1 MKKSNRSVKAR
12 LSALL
17 ALSLLSVS
25 AWSQLAWIK
34 KETNLLSEAKT
45 SATVQALLSPKTK
58 ATVLTRKGIWVQIQA
73 NGENGW
79 VKLSSLR
86 FGDSGNYRTSLS
98 DLKTGREGAGNN
110 VAATGARG
118 LEAETLALAKADY
131 EGFSQFKDISQDTA
145 LLIELRQIKM
155 TRDISAISFNPR
167 AVNESTVFEAGNKQ
181 TTKKPKR
188 RTEIDDEF

>member
-1 MKKSNRSVKAR
+1 MR
-12 LSALL
+12 
-17 ALSLLSVS
+17 
-25 AWSQLAWIK
+25 
-34 KETNLLSEAKT
+34 
-45 SATVQALLSPKTK
+45 
-58 ATVLTRKGIWVQIQA
+58 QIQA

-131 EGFSQFKDISQDTA
+131 KGFSQFKNIAQNTA
-145 LLIELRQIKM
+145 LLIELRKIKT
-155 TRDISAISFNPR
+155 TRDISAISFKLGAANK
-167 AVNESTVFEAGNKQ
+167 STVSKAI
-181 TTKKPKR
+181 PKSL
-188 RTEIDDEF
+188 TWQ

>member
-1 MKKSNRSVKAR
+1 MKKSKRSVKAR

-34 KETNLLSEAKT
+34 KETALLSEPKT
-45 SATVQALLSPKTK
+45 TGTARNVLGPKTK
-58 ATVLTRKGIWVQIQA
+58 ATVLIRKGIWVQIQA

-131 EGFSQFKDISQDTA
+131 KGFSQFKDISQDTA
-145 LLIELRQIKM
+145 LLIELRKIKK
-155 TRDISAISFNPR
+155 TREISAISLKPGTE
-167 AVNESTVFEAGNKQ
+167 NESTVYKTGDRQ

>member
-1 MKKSNRSVKAR
+1 MKKFNLCAR
-12 LSALL
+12 ARR
-17 ALSLLSVS
+17 AIWLSVS
-25 AWSQLAWIK
+25 LISFGVCSEAAWIK

-45 SATVQALLSPKTK
+45 SATVQGLLSPETK
-58 ATVLTRKGIWVQIQA
+58 ATVITRKGIWVQIQA

-131 EGFSQFKDISQDTA
+131 KGFSQFKDISQDTA
-145 LLIELRQIKM
+145 LLIELRKIKK
-155 TRDISAISFNPR
+155 TREISAISLKPGTE
-167 AVNESTVFEAGNKQ
+167 NESTVYKTGDRQ
-181 TTKKPKR
+181 TTKKLKR

>member
-58 ATVLTRKGIWVQIQA
+58 ATVLTRKGIWVRIQA

-145 LLIELRQIKM
+145 LLIELRKIKM
-155 TRDISAISFNPR
+155 TRDVSAISFKPG
-167 AVNESTVFEAGNKQ
+167 AVNESTVFKAGNKQ

>member
-1 MKKSNRSVKAR
+1 MKKSNRFVKAR

-34 KETNLLSEAKT
+34 KETALLSEPKT
-45 SATVQALLSPKTK
+45 TGTARNVLGPKTK

-98 DLKTGREGAGNN
+98 ELKTGREGAGNN

-118 LEAETLALAKADY
+118 LEAETLSLAKANY

-145 LLIELRQIKM
+145 LLIELRKIKM
-155 TRDISAISFNPR
+155 TRDISTISFNPR

>member
-34 KETNLLSEAKT
+34 KETALLSEAKT
-45 SATVQALLSPKTK
+45 SATVRALLSPKTK
-58 ATVLTRKGIWVQIQA
+58 ATVLTRKGIWVRIQA

-118 LEAETLALAKADY
+118 LEAETLALAEADY
-131 EGFSQFKDISQDTA
+131 RGFSQFKNIAQDTS
-145 LLIELRQIKM
+145 LLIELQKIKI
-155 TRDISAISFNPR
+155 TRDIPAISFKPG
-167 AVNESTVFEAGNKQ
+167 AEKEGTVYKADDKQ

>member
-34 KETNLLSEAKT
+34 KETDLLSEAKT

>member
-1 MKKSNRSVKAR
+1 MKKSNRSVKTR
-12 LSALL
+12 LSVLL

-34 KETNLLSEAKT
+34 KETNLLAEPKT
-45 SATVQALLSPKTK
+45 TGTARNVLAPKTK
-58 ATVLTRKGIWVQIQA
+58 ATVLSRKGIWVQIQA

-118 LEAETLALAKADY
+118 LEAETLALAEADY
-131 EGFSQFKDISQDTA
+131 RGFSQFKDIAQDTA
-145 LLIELRQIKM
+145 LLIELRKIKM
-155 TRDISAISFNPR
+155 TRDISAISFRPE
-167 AVNESTVFEAGNKQ
+167 AEIKSTVFKAGDKQ
-181 TTKKPKR
+181 TTKKPKTR
-188 RTEIDDEF
+188 AEIDDEF

>member
-1 MKKSNRSVKAR
+1 MKRFNLCASAKCAIWLCVSLMSFSVC
-12 LSALL
+12 SDG
-17 ALSLLSVS
+17 
-25 AWSQLAWIK
+25 AWIK
-34 KETNLLSEAKT
+34 KETVLLSEPKT
-45 SATVQALLSPKTK
+45 SATVQTLLSPETK
-58 ATVLTRKGIWVQIQA
+58 AAVVTRKGIWVQIQA
-73 NGENGW
+73 DGKNGW

-118 LEAETLALAKADY
+118 LEAETLALAEADY
-131 EGFSQFKDISQDTA
+131 KGFSQFKNIAQDTA
-145 LLIELRQIKM
+145 LLIELRTIKM
-155 TRDISAISFNPR
+155 TRDISAIPFKPG
-167 AVNESTVFEAGNKQ
+167 AKIESTVFKAGDKR

>member
-1 MKKSNRSVKAR
+1 MKKLNRSVKAR
-12 LSALL
+12 RAIWLFV
-17 ALSLLSVS
+17 SLMSFGVCS
-25 AWSQLAWIK
+25 EAAWIK
-34 KETNLLSEAKT
+34 KKTVLLSEPKT
-45 SATVQALLSPKTK
+45 SATAQTLLSPETK
-58 ATVLTRKGIWVQIQA
+58 ATVVTRKGIWVQIQA
-73 NGENGW
+73 NGDNGW

-118 LEAETLALAKADY
+118 LEAETLALAEADY
-131 EGFSQFKDISQDTA
+131 RGFSQFKNIAQDTS
-145 LLIELRQIKM
+145 LLIELQKIKI
-155 TRDISAISFNPR
+155 TRDIPAISFKPG
-167 AVNESTVFEAGNKQ
+167 AENESTIYKADDKQ

>member
-1 MKKSNRSVKAR
+1 MKKSNPSVKAR
-12 LSALL
+12 LSVLL

-25 AWSQLAWIK
+25 AWGQLAWIK
-34 KETNLLSEAKT
+34 KETALLSEPKKT
-45 SATVQALLSPKTK
+45 GTARNVLAPKTK

-118 LEAETLALAKADY
+118 LEAETLSLAEADY
-131 EGFSQFKDISQDTA
+131 KGFSQFKNIAQDTA
-145 LLIELRQIKM
+145 LLIELRTIKM
-155 TRDISAISFNPR
+155 TRDVSAISFKPG
-167 AVNESTVFEAGNKQ
+167 AVNESTVFKAGNKQ

>member
-1 MKKSNRSVKAR
+1 MKKSNPSVKAR
-12 LSALL
+12 LPALL

-34 KETNLLSEAKT
+34 KETDLLSEAKPNGT
-45 SATVQALLSPKTK
+45 ARAVLAPKTK
-58 ATVLTRKGIWVQIQA
+58 ARVLTRKGIWVQIQA

-118 LEAETLALAKADY
+118 LEAETLALAEADY
-131 EGFSQFKDISQDTA
+131 QGFSQFKNIAQDIA
-145 LLIELRQIKM
+145 LLIELRKIKM
-155 TRDISAISFNPR
+155 TRDISAISFKPG
-167 AVNESTVFEAGNKQ
+167 AENESTVFKAGDKQ
-181 TTKKPKR
+181 TTKKPKK
-188 RTEIDDEF
+188 RTEFDDEF